1 MLHNSHLLLPMMS
14 MSINWNTFSTDIL
27 KMPLEAK
34 ESNHYTFHTVRN
46 NEVIPF
52 IYQFELL
59 FSFKAS
65 STF

>member
-1 MLHNSHLLLPMMS
+1 MLRNSHLLLPPCL
-14 MSINWNTFSTDIL
+14 SIDRNTFSTDIL
-27 KMPLEAK
+27 KMPLEAEK
-34 ESNHYTFHTVRN
+34 SNHNTFHIVRN
-46 NEVIPF
+46 NKDITF